1 MLKAFKI
8 IPLLTSFFLF
18 AVSAMAQNAMTDEQ
32 VYQLLLKEQKAGSSR
47 QQVTTKLMQNGVQID
62 QLRRVRTRFERE
74 QRSAANGRNNGST
87 TGNRTRRPNG
97 DARTSDVSP
106 RRSGFDSGDADADR
120 TYQRRSL
127 GRMDNELQFLFPDT
141 TSVYLDETEKEPEGK
156 RIFGHDI
163 FNNKKLTFEGGMN
176 IATPQNY
183 VLGAGDEVFIDVYGA
198 SQRQISATVSPEGTI
213 DIEDFGPVEVAGLTV
228 AAATSRLRATLGR
241 RYSGSK
247 IRLTVGQ
254 TKTVTVQVMGA
265 VKVPGTY
272 TISAFSTV
280 FNALYQAGGIDDIGT
295 LRNIKV
301 FRGGRQIS
309 TVDIYDYI
317 LNGRMK
323 GNVNLRDNDIII
335 VGPYDCLVNISG
347 KVKRPMYYEMKRS
360 ESVET
365 LINYAGGFTGDAYQ
379 KIVRLV
385 RKNGERYSMFTID
398 EFERPNF
405 KLMDGDSLSVD
416 STLQR
421 FENMVMLKGGV
432 NRPGMYEIGKEVRT
446 VRELITKAEG
456 LAPEAYGRHAV
467 LQRKKSDR
475 TLRTI
480 SLDLTGIM
488 EGTVADVPLQNEDVI
503 YIMDNKDAQ
512 SELTISIYGQVM
524 YPGVYD
530 YAENTSL
537 TDFLVLAGG
546 LTDAAS
552 LSKVDVSRRIRNK
565 KSLNN
570 NETLAKTYTF
580 SLTDGLLAGPDS
592 AFKLQPFDEVYVRTS
607 PGYQRQRH
615 VTVSGE
621 VAFEGEYT
629 LTTKAERLSD
639 IIKNCGGLTNEGY
652 ARGARLERRMT
663 ADEIE
668 RQRSLLRVL
677 SSNDSIDVSKLE
689 ISNTRS
695 VGINLEKALQN
706 PGNDEW
712 DIVLEE
718 GDRIVVPQYRNTV
731 SVNGEVM
738 YPTTTSFKKGANL
751 DYYINRSGGFT
762 ADAKSGRVFVVNMN
776 GTVSK
781 VRSAKDIEPGSE
793 IVVPSKKRRQRMSI
807 GEIMSL
813 GTMTASL
820 ASIIAVLL

>member
-1 MLKAFKI
+1 MLKAYKI
-8 IPLLTSFFLF
+8 FPILLLGLLITWP
-18 AVSAMAQNAMTDEQ
+18 AYAQSGMTDEQ
-32 VYQLLLKEQKAGSSR
+32 VYQMLLKEQKAGASR

-62 QLRRVRTRFERE
+62 QLRRVRAKFEKQ
-74 QRSAANGRNNGST
+74 QRNAASDGSNVVT
-87 TGNRTRRPNG
+87 NKNRTRRPNG
-97 DARTSDVSP
+97 DVRTDQGNT
-106 RRSGFDSGDADADR
+106 RRGGFSDADEDDAR
-120 TYQRRSL
+120 AYQRRSL
-127 GRMDNELQFLFPDT
+127 GRYDNELQFLFPDT
-141 TSVYLDETEKEPEGK
+141 MSVYYDETSENQNEKK
-156 RIFGHDI
+156 IFGHDI
-163 FNNKKLTFEGGMN
+163 FNNKKLTFEAGMN

-183 VLGAGDEVFIDVYGA
+183 VLGAGDEVFIDIYGA

-228 AAATSRLRATLGR
+228 AAATSRLRSTLGS
-241 RYSGSK
+241 RYVGSK

-254 TKTVTVQVMGA
+254 TKTVAVQVMGA

-280 FNALYQAGGIDDIGT
+280 FNALYQAGGIEDIGT

-301 FRGGRQIS
+301 FRGGKQIS

-347 KVKRPMYYEMKRS
+347 KVKRPMYYEMKRT

-365 LINYAGGFTGDAYQ
+365 LLAYAGGFTGDAYQ
-379 KIVRLV
+379 KVVRLV

-421 FENMVMLKGGV
+421 FENMVMVKGGV

-446 VRELITKAEG
+446 VRDLINKASG
-456 LAPEAYGRHAV
+456 LSPEAYGHHAV
-467 LQRKKSDR
+467 LHRKKADQ

-480 SLDLTGIM
+480 SLDLTGILD
-488 EGTVADVPLQNEDVI
+488 GKVADVPLQNEDVI

-512 SELTISIYGQVM
+512 SELTMSIYGQVM

-552 LSKVDVSRRIRNK
+552 LSKIDVSRRIRNQK
-565 KSLNN
+565 ATNT

-580 SLTDGLLAGPDS
+580 SLSNGLMIDGDS
-592 AFKLQPFDEVYVRTS
+592 TFKLEPFDEVYVRTS

-621 VAFEGEYT
+621 VAFAGEYT
-629 LTTKAERLSD
+629 LSTKTERLSD
-639 IIKNCGGLTNEGY
+639 VIRSCGGLTADGY

-663 ADEIE
+663 QDEIE

-677 SSNDSIDVSKLE
+677 SSNDSIDISKLE

-695 VGINLEKALQN
+695 VGINLDKALQN

-738 YPTTTSFKKGANL
+738 YPTTTSFKKGAGL

-762 ADAKSGRVFVVNMN
+762 ADAKSGRVFVVSMN
-776 GTVSK
+776 GMVSK